1 MGTENPFARVKL
13 FCGVIYRENDQYE
26 KIREMLI
33 NLFSS
38 PDAESAQIPFV
49 LTEYYV
55 SEMGAPLF
63 RKFISFSRLIAP
75 EQLTEVKR
83 ITNRLERETS
93 VNGKRTVNL
102 DPGFLSAANVIIAT
116 TKNHYHRIPLRDGI
130 YAHME
135 YVIKNRQIS
144 CLEWTYPDF
153 KTREYLDFFDRV
165 RILYKKAEPE
175 RPADRA

>member
-13 FCGVIYRENDQYE
+13 FCGVIYRENGRYE
-26 KIREMLI
+26 KTREMLI
-33 NLFSS
+33 NLFSP
-38 PDAESAQIPFV
+38 PDAESDPIPFV
-49 LTEYYV
+49 LTDYYV

-75 EQLTEVKR
+75 EQLVEVKR

-135 YVIKNRQIS
+135 YVIKNRKII

-165 RILYKKAEPE
+165 RILYKKTEPE